1 MTRIKFPFISKPHQ
15 EWILIRKNWLLQV
28 SHKFVA
34 LLAVASIIMIGAYWK
49 MLPPLVPLWYSR
61 PWGSD
66 QLAPPVFLFFLPIS
80 SITIHLI
87 NLAFAMYIT
96 TEYLVFTQSLFLSSL
111 IVSLLSFIAVIKIIF
126 LVV

>member
-1 MTRIKFPFISKPHQ
+1 MKFLFINKPHQ
-15 EWILIRKNWLLQV
+15 EWILIRTNWLIQV

-34 LLAVASIIMIGAYWK
+34 LLAVVSIIMIAVYWK

-66 QLAPPVFLFFLPIS
+66 QLAPPIFLFFLPIS
-80 SITIHLI
+80 SVTIHLI
-87 NLAFAMYIT
+87 NLAFAMYVT

-126 LVV
+126 LIV

>member
-1 MTRIKFPFISKPHQ
+1 MKFPFISKPHQ
-15 EWILIRKNWLLQV
+15 EWILIRTNWLLQV

-34 LLAVASIIMIGAYWK
+34 LLAVASVIMIAVYWK

-80 SITIHLI
+80 SVTIHLI
-87 NLAFAMYIT
+87 NLAFAMYVT

>member
-1 MTRIKFPFISKPHQ
+1 MKFPFISKPHQ
-15 EWILIRKNWLLQV
+15 EWILIRTNWLIQV
-28 SHKFVA
+28 SHKFVV
-34 LLAVASIIMIGAYWK
+34 LLAVASIIMIAAYWN

-80 SITIHLI
+80 SITLHVI
-87 NLAFAMYIT
+87 NLAFAMYVT